1 MARDVKPDLCQLNLQ
16 LFTEASVNLP
26 QQKTAELRAALGDM
40 LLNALTAASETA
52 MEANNEPEADH

>member
-1 MARDVKPDLCQLNLQ
+1 MARDVKSDLCQLNLQ
-16 LFTEASVNLP
+16 LFTESSVNLP